1 MITFTSVDF
10 PTVVFFVLLLSNFAC
25 AIYYKHIF
33 TLLFYMEHFT
43 NNTIDINQL
52 PRFETVEFQKLR
64 PDYWKVMVINRV
76 IFFLIL
82 AIGIGVVYYLVEE
95 FRTEAIYFVSTLV
108 VLMLLTFF
116 FSRISFLKKGFAFR
130 EHDVL
135 FKHGIIATNTII
147 IPYNRVQHV
156 ALHEGW
162 LSRYFGLAK
171 VEIFTA
177 GGSASDIEIPG
188 IEKEQA
194 EKIKQLL
201 MGKIQQQL

>member
-1 MITFTSVDF
+1 
-10 PTVVFFVLLLSNFAC
+10 
-25 AIYYKHIF
+25 
-33 TLLFYMEHFT
+33 MENFT
-43 NNTIDINQL
+43 NNTIDISRL
-52 PRFETVEFQKLR
+52 PRFETVDFQKLH
-64 PDYWKVMVINRV
+64 PSYWKVILINQ
-76 IFFLIL
+76 FFTFLIL
-82 AIGIGVVYYLVEE
+82 AIGVGVLQYTVQEIGSNILYIWLGLLAL
-95 FRTEAIYFVSTLV
+95 FLFVFL
-108 VLMLLTFF
+108 
-116 FSRISFLKKGFAFR
+116 FSRLSFLKKGFAFR
-130 EHDVL
+130 EHDAL
-135 FKHGIIATNTII
+135 FKQGVIATKTTI

-177 GGSASDIEIPG
+177 GGSSSDLEIPG